1 MYDLAPYLCDKL
13 LLLSG
18 MQKSTITID
27 VTLDPNK
34 MVQEISWNA
43 SASTAEQS
51 QNAKAMMLALWD
63 GKEKSAMH
71 IELWTKE
78 MMVDEMGDFFYQTLM
93 TMANTYNRATKQTAL
108 VEEMRKF
115 ADDFYKKSRAL
126 LQKS

>member
-1 MYDLAPYLCDKL
+1 
-13 LLLSG
+13 

-43 SASTAEQS
+43 SGSAADDTQK
-51 QNAKAMMLALWD
+51 AKAMMLALWD
-63 GKEKSAMH
+63 GQEKSAMH

-108 VEEMRKF
+108 VQDIQKF
-115 ADDFYKKSRAL
+115 AEDFYKKSREL

>member
-1 MYDLAPYLCDKL
+1 
-13 LLLSG
+13 
-18 MQKSTITID
+18 MQKSTITIN

-43 SASTAEQS
+43 SSSTAADQEK
-51 QNAKAMMLALWD
+51 AKAMMLALWD
-63 GKEKSAMH
+63 GQEKSAMH

-93 TMANTYNRATKQTAL
+93 TMANTYNRATKQTEL
-108 VEEMRKF
+108 VEDIKKF
-115 ADDFYKKSRAL
+115 ADEFYKKSRAL

>member
-1 MYDLAPYLCDKL
+1 
-13 LLLSG
+13 

-34 MVQEISWNA
+34 MVQEISWDA
-43 SASTAEQS
+43 SGSTDGDAQK
-51 QNAKAMMLALWD
+51 AKAMMLALWD
-63 GKEKSAMH
+63 GQEKSAMH

-93 TMANTYNRATKQTAL
+93 TMANTYNRATKQAEL
-108 VEEMRKF
+108 VEDIKKF
-115 ADDFYKKSRAL
+115 ADEFYKKSRAL